1 MNEIE
6 EKLINLTEDQKLER
20 LKEETNYAYIKALVM
35 HLQKDENKL
44 KMMHLLYENDV
55 DELMCSL
62 QSDDLKLYY
71 IRKLPQ
77 DSIRAVEVAKSIE
90 SDYKKSEALP
100 MFQDEYARTDIIKTM
115 QLDTN
120 KINAMQEYISKMR
133 NRREIITT
141 FINTQNK
148 IDGLYYIIDDDYE
161 RKKVIESI
169 AFENDEQLLQ
179 AITVLKTDYEKIP
192 LIKRMNSIENKEKAI
207 GMIKLDGDKIQII
220 ITLPEEKRL
229 QYIPFLEKNCKDGI
243 INSLTEDSVK
253 KEAVSYFEKEE
264 DITRILMKIEDEEF
278 KLQYAQ
284 TKIKNE
290 TNRALVFAT
299 FQKDEQKLS
308 LAKTMKEKA
317 NQVLIQMSLKDRE
330 TLKELFLK
338 QDRKYQEIDL
348 GPEMT
353 IGIEIETE
361 GPKGKSLCQ
370 LENFL
375 VRQDEFFQRKRFWNI
390 EDDGSLDELRGAET
404 ISPILRDTLDN
415 VEEIYMVCE
424 MLEQMGQEAT
434 DNCGGH
440 VHIGADYLTSKE
452 AYLNLF
458 EIWGNTERIMYLMS
472 NEPGNIPRSVIDE
485 NAGAFS
491 SIIEEATEKGSI
503 QIDGE
508 EDLEEFISGIQS
520 IQDGRKYWGMNL
532 LNVNNG
538 KNTIEFRVANGTINP
553 DTWIEN
559 IRLFGRIV
567 QVSQELAEIE
577 KKEQITE
584 EEKTNLELKEKLN
597 EDLPEKEK
605 MESLL
610 DLLFFEDE
618 KEVYRKRYIE
628 NVKILENMREEDN
641 PLREINFVGK
651 LGLKKSHKLEE
662 FVEVANQERYE
673 NVGKIEQ
680 ETIRG
685 INEIRNQQQEGIR
698 E

>member
-6 EKLINLTEDQKLER
+6 EKIINLTEEQKLER
-20 LKEETNYAYIKALVM
+20 LEEETNYAYIKALVM

-44 KMMHLLYENDV
+44 KMLHLLHENDV
-55 DELMCSL
+55 VELICSL
-62 QSDDLKLYY
+62 QSDDLKLDY

-77 DSIRAVEVAKSIE
+77 DTIRAVEVAKSIE

-100 MFQDEYARTDIIKTM
+100 IFQDEYARTEIIMTM

-120 KINAMQEYISKMR
+120 KINAMQEYIRKMY
-133 NRREIITT
+133 NRRKIITT
-141 FINTQNK
+141 FINIQNK
-148 IDGLYYIIDDDYE
+148 IDGLNYIIDDDYE
-161 RKKVIESI
+161 RRKVIESI
-169 AFENDEQLLQ
+169 SFENDKQLLQ
-179 AITVLKTDYEKIP
+179 VIAVLKTDFEKIL
-192 LIKRMNSIENKEKAI
+192 LINLMDSIENKEKAI
-207 GMIKLDGDKIQII
+207 EMLKFDGNKIPII

-229 QYIPFLEKNCKDGI
+229 QYIPILEEYCKDGI
-243 INSLTEDSVK
+243 INSLTEDVVK
-253 KEAVSYFEKEE
+253 KQALSYVEKEE
-264 DITRILMKIEDEEF
+264 DITRILMRIEDDEF
-278 KLQYAQ
+278 KLQYLQ
-284 TKIKNE
+284 TKLKDE
-290 TNRALVFAT
+290 TNQALVMAT

-370 LENFL
+370 LEKFL

-390 EDDGSLDELRGAET
+390 EDDGSLSELRGAET
-404 ISPILRDTLDN
+404 ISPILRDTSDN

-452 AYLNLF
+452 AYINLF

-472 NEPGNIPRSVIDE
+472 NEPGNIPRSEIDE

-491 SIIEEATEKGSI
+491 SIVEEAIEKGSI
-503 QIDGE
+503 RIDGE
-508 EDLEEFISGIQS
+508 EDLEEFVSGIQS
-520 IQDGRKYWGMNL
+520 VQDGYKFFGMNL

-559 IRLFGRIV
+559 IRLFGRIE

-577 KKEQITE
+577 KKEQITK
-584 EEKTNLELKEKLN
+584 EEKTELELKEKLK

-605 MESLL
+605 MELLL

-618 KEVYRKRYIE
+618 KEVYRTRYIE

-662 FVEVANQERYE
+662 FVDVANQERYE
-673 NVGKIEQ
+673 TVGNIEQ

-685 INEIRNQQQEGIR
+685 INGIREQQEGIR
-698 E
+698 G

>member
-317 NQVLIQMSLKDRE
+317 NQVLIQMSLKDIE

-584 EEKTNLELKEKLN
+584 EEKTNLELKEKLK

>member
-1 MNEIE
+1 MDKRE
-6 EKLINLTEDQKLER
+6 ERLINLTEEQKLER
-20 LKEETNYAYIKALVM
+20 LKEETNYAYIKFLVM
-35 HLQKDENKL
+35 HLLKDENKL

-55 DELMCSL
+55 DELICSL
-62 QSDDLKLYY
+62 QSDDLKLDY
-71 IRKLPQ
+71 IRNLPQ
-77 DSIRAVEVAKSIE
+77 DSIRAVNVAKSIT
-90 SDYKKSEALP
+90 SDHEKSESLA
-100 MFQDEYARTDIIKTM
+100 MFQDEYARTEIIKTM
-115 QLDTN
+115 QLDKNKMEAMFYYITN
-120 KINAMQEYISKMR
+120 MS

-141 FINTQNK
+141 FINTENK

-169 AFENDEQLLQ
+169 SFENDEQLLQ
-179 AITVLKTDYEKIP
+179 AVTVLHTDYEKMS
-192 LIKRMNSIENKEKAI
+192 LIEQINDIKNKEKAI
-207 GMIKLDGDKIQII
+207 TNLKSDINKLKII
-220 ITLPEEKRL
+220 ITLPEEDRL
-229 QYIPFLEKNCKDGI
+229 QYIPVIEEKYKDEI
-243 INSLTEDSVK
+243 INSLKEDKLK
-253 KEAVSYFEKEE
+253 KQSLSYAKTEE
-264 DITRILMKIEDEEF
+264 DITQILMSIEDEDF

-284 TKIKNE
+284 TKLKDE
-290 TNRALVFAT
+290 TNQSMVFAT
-299 FQKDEQKLS
+299 LQNDEQKLS

-338 QDRKYQEIDL
+338 QNRKYQEIDL

-361 GPKGKSLCQ
+361 GPKGRKLCQ
-370 LENFL
+370 LEKIIE
-375 VRQDEFFQRKRFWNI
+375 RRDDFFEIKRHWKI
-390 EDDGSLDELRGAET
+390 EYDGSLEPNKGAET
-404 ISPILRDTLDN
+404 ISPILRDTPDN

-424 MLEQMGQEAT
+424 MLEQIGQEAT

-452 AYLNLF
+452 AYINLF
-458 EIWGNTERIMYLMS
+458 EIWANTEKIMYLMS
-472 NEPGNIPRSVIDE
+472 NEPGNIPRSEIDQ

-491 SIIEEATEKGSI
+491 SIIEEAIEKGSI

-508 EDLEEFISGIQS
+508 EDLEEFVSGIQS
-520 IQDGRKYWGMNL
+520 VQDGDKFYGMNL

-584 EEKTNLELKEKLN
+584 EEKTNLELKEKLK

>member
-71 IRKLPQ
+71 IRKLRQ

-584 EEKTNLELKEKLN
+584 EEKTNLELKEKLK

-673 NVGKIEQ
+673 NVCKIEQ

>member
-472 NEPGNIPRSVIDE
+472 NEPGNIPRSEIDQ

-584 EEKTNLELKEKLN
+584 EEKTNLELKEKLK

>member
-6 EKLINLTEDQKLER
+6 EKIINLTEEQKLER
-20 LKEETNYAYIKALVM
+20 LEEETNYAYIKALVM

-44 KMMHLLYENDV
+44 KMLHLLYENDV
-55 DELMCSL
+55 VELICSL
-62 QSDDLKLYY
+62 QSDNLKLDY

-77 DSIRAVEVAKSIE
+77 DSVRAVEVAKSIE
-90 SDYKKSEALP
+90 SDHEKSEALP
-100 MFQDEYARTDIIKTM
+100 MFQDEYARTEIIMTM

-120 KINAMQEYISKMR
+120 KINAMYEYIEKMH

-148 IDGLYYIIDDDYE
+148 IDGLYYIYDDDYE
-161 RKKVIESI
+161 RQKVLESI

-179 AITVLKTDYEKIP
+179 AVTVLHTDYEKMS
-192 LIKRMNSIENKEKAI
+192 LIEQMNDIKNKEKAI
-207 GMIKLDGDKIQII
+207 VNLKLDRNKLKII
-220 ITLPEEKRL
+220 ITLPEEDRL
-229 QYIPFLEKNCKDGI
+229 KYIPVIEEKYKDEI
-243 INSLTEDSVK
+243 INSLKEDKLK
-253 KEAVSYFEKEE
+253 KQSLSYAKTEE
-264 DITRILMKIEDEEF
+264 DITQILMSIEDEDF

-284 TKIKNE
+284 TKLKDE
-290 TNRALVFAT
+290 TNQSMVFAML
-299 FQKDEQKLS
+299 QNDEQKLS
-308 LAKTMKEKA
+308 LARTMNEKV

-330 TLKELFLK
+330 ALKKLFLK
-338 QDRKYQEIDL
+338 QNRKYQEIGLD
-348 GPEMT
+348 PKIT
-353 IGIEIETE
+353 NGIEIETE
-361 GPKGKSLCQ
+361 GPKGRKLCQ
-370 LENFL
+370 LEKIIE
-375 VRQDEFFQRKRFWNI
+375 RRDDFFEIKRHWKI
-390 EDDGSLDELRGAET
+390 EYDGSLEPEKGAET
-404 ISPILRDTLDN
+404 ISPILRDTPDN

-424 MLEQMGQEAT
+424 MLEQIGQEAT

-440 VHIGADYLTSKE
+440 VHIGADYLRSKE
-452 AYLNLF
+452 AYINLF

-472 NEPGNIPRSVIDE
+472 NEPGDIPRSEIDQ
-485 NAGAFS
+485 NAGVFS
-491 SIIEEATEKGSI
+491 SIIEEAIEKGSI

-508 EDLEEFISGIQS
+508 EDLEEFVSGIQS
-520 IQDGRKYWGMNL
+520 VQDGDKFFGMNL

-567 QVSQELAEIE
+567 QVSQELVEIE

-584 EEKTNLELKEKLN
+584 EEKTNLELKEKLK
-597 EDLPEKEK
+597 EDLPEEEK
-605 MESLL
+605 MELLL

-641 PLREINFVGK
+641 PLRDINFVEK
-651 LGLKKSHKLEE
+651 VGLKKSHKLEE
-662 FVEVANQERYE
+662 FVDVANQERYE
-673 NVGKIEQ
+673 TVGNIEQ

-685 INEIRNQQQEGIR
+685 INEIRDQQQEGIR

>member
-584 EEKTNLELKEKLN
+584 EEKTNLELKEKLK